1 LKVPVLPLKSML
13 GFPFVV
19 TDPLNVTASVVA
31 SPRVTA
37 PFKVVAAVTVKDE
50 EAVAAPEKVLAPAA
64 DLKVPV
70 LPLKSMLGFPF
81 VVTDPLNVTASVVAS
96 PRVTAPFNVAAA
108 VTVRDEE
115 AVAAPE
121 KVLVPEG
128 VSNVPVLPL
137 KSILGLPLVAIF
149 PWMVI
154 VSVAAL
160 PICMTLLKVAPPVT
174 VNVPDK
180 AALPVSVLV
189 PEDVENV
196 PEPPLM
202 SKLGFPLVVTEPFR
216 VTVSV
221 VAAPRSTAPFKVV
234 FPATVTVESVDRAPD

>member
-1 LKVPVLPLKSML
+1 ML

-31 SPRVTA
+31 SPRVTS
-37 PFKVVAAVTVKDE
+37 PFKVVAAVTARDE
-50 EAVAAPEKVLAPAA
+50 EAVAAPENVLAPAA

-81 VVTDPLNVTASVVAS
+81 VVTDPLNVTASV
-96 PRVTAPFNVAAA
+96 
-108 VTVRDEE
+108 
-115 AVAAPE
+115 VAAPE

-180 AALPVSVLV
+180 A
-189 PEDVENV
+189 
-196 PEPPLM
+196 
-202 SKLGFPLVVTEPFR
+202 
-216 VTVSV
+216 
-221 VAAPRSTAPFKVV
+221 
-234 FPATVTVESVDRAPD
+234 